1 MWALSGAG
9 LTDGLPGVQR
19 RGGYKVKLGLVS
31 LGCPKNLVDSEVML
45 GIIEKYH
52 IEITN
57 DPADAEIIIVNTCGF
72 IESAK
77 QESIETILSMASYKT
92 DGSCKYLIVT
102 GCLAQRYARDLFA
115 DMPEVDAIVGT
126 NVYKDI
132 ALVLELVMEG
142 QRVLHLKENDMSVPE
157 RDSEASMKIIK
168 ADGAA
173 SGSAKGAGKKCAEE
187 VFNADPRKL
196 TTAPYMA
203 YLKIAEGCDNF
214 CSFCAIPLIR
224 GRYVSKPYEQVMA
237 EARDLVS
244 RGVKELVVIAQ
255 DTTRYGQDRYG
266 KLRLAELLRDLNDLE
281 GLKWIRVLYSYP
293 NTFTDELIEAY
304 ATLPKVCHYV
314 DLPLQHASDRLL
326 HAMRRRDRLEDT
338 KALLK
343 KLRQRIPDI
352 VIRTTFIVGFPG
364 ETEEDFAV
372 LKEFVEEQ
380 KFENAGVFQY
390 SQEENT
396 AAAAMPDQIPEEVKQ
411 ARYDELMAVQAG
423 ISEEIHKS
431 LEDREL
437 EVVIEGFDEEEPSL
451 AFARSYREAP
461 DIDGNIFVEDADG
474 LNPGDF
480 IKVKVD
486 QGFAYEVVA
495 NRI

>member
-1 MWALSGAG
+1 M
-9 LTDGLPGVQR
+9 
-19 RGGYKVKLGLVS
+19 KLGLIS

-57 DPADAEIIIVNTCGF
+57 DPEAAEIIIVNTCGF

-77 QESIETILSMASYKT
+77 QESIDTILSMAAYKT
-92 DGSCKYLIVT
+92 EGCCRYLIVT
-102 GCLAQRYARDLFA
+102 GCLAQRYAQELFQ

-132 ALVLELVMEG
+132 AQVIERVMQG
-142 QRVLHLKENDMSVPE
+142 QRVLHLSETDFEKINLEGMQDKERNLP
-157 RDSEASMKIIK
+157 
-168 ADGAA
+168 
-173 SGSAKGAGKKCAEE
+173 
-187 VFNADPRKL
+187 DPRKL
-196 TTAPYMA
+196 TTPPYMA

-224 GRYVSKPYEQVMA
+224 GRYTSKPYEQVMA
-237 EARDLVS
+237 EARELVE
-244 RGVKELVVIAQ
+244 RGVKELIVIAQ
-255 DTTRYGQDRYG
+255 DTTRYGQDLYG
-266 KLRLAELLRDLNDLE
+266 KLRLAELLHDLNALP

-326 HAMRRRDRLEDT
+326 HAMRRRDKLSET
-338 KALLK
+338 KKLLK
-343 KLRQRIPDI
+343 KLRERIPDI

-364 ETEEDFAV
+364 ETEEDFAI
-372 LKEFVEEQ
+372 LKEFVTEQ

-396 AAAAMPDQIPEEVKQ
+396 VAATLPEQIPEETKQ
-411 ARYDELMAVQAG
+411 ERYDELMAIQAG
-423 ISEEIHKS
+423 ISEDVHRS
-431 LEDREL
+431 MEDREL
-437 EVVIEGFDEEEPSL
+437 EVVVEGYESEEENL
-451 AFARSYREAP
+451 VAARSYREAP
-461 DIDGNIFVEDADG
+461 DIDGSIFVENAPG

-480 IKVKVD
+480 IRVRIE

-495 NRI
+495 TRV

>member
-1 MWALSGAG
+1 M
-9 LTDGLPGVQR
+9 
-19 RGGYKVKLGLVS
+19 KLGLIS

-57 DPADAEIIIVNTCGF
+57 DPEAAEIIIVNTCGF

-77 QESIETILSMASYKT
+77 QESIDTILSMSAYKT
-92 DGSCKYLIVT
+92 EGCCRYLIVT
-102 GCLAQRYARDLFA
+102 GCLAQRYAQELFQ

-132 ALVLELVMEG
+132 AQVIERVMQG
-142 QRVLHLKENDMSVPE
+142 QRVLHLSETDFEKINLEGLQGNE
-157 RDSEASMKIIK
+157 R
-168 ADGAA
+168 
-173 SGSAKGAGKKCAEE
+173 
-187 VFNADPRKL
+187 NLPDPRKL
-196 TTAPYMA
+196 TTPSYMA

-224 GRYVSKPYEQVMA
+224 GRYTSKPYEQIMA
-237 EARDLVS
+237 EARELVE
-244 RGVKELVVIAQ
+244 RGVKELIVIAQ
-255 DTTRYGQDRYG
+255 DTTRYGQDLYG
-266 KLRLAELLRDLNDLE
+266 KLRLAELLHDLNALP

-326 HAMRRRDRLEDT
+326 HAMRRRDKLSET
-338 KALLK
+338 KKLLK
-343 KLRQRIPDI
+343 KLRERIPDI

-364 ETEEDFAV
+364 ETEEDFAI
-372 LKEFVEEQ
+372 LKEFVTEQ

-396 AAAAMPDQIPEEVKQ
+396 VAATLPEQIPEETKQ
-411 ARYDELMAVQAG
+411 ERYDELMAIQAG
-423 ISEEIHKS
+423 VSEDVHRS
-431 LEDREL
+431 MEDREL
-437 EVVIEGFDEEEPSL
+437 EVVVEGYESEEDNL
-451 AFARSYREAP
+451 AAARSYREAP
-461 DIDGNIFVEDADG
+461 DIDGSIFVENAPG

-480 IKVKVD
+480 IRVRIE

-495 NRI
+495 TRV

>member
-1 MWALSGAG
+1 M
-9 LTDGLPGVQR
+9 
-19 RGGYKVKLGLVS
+19 KLGLIS

-57 DPADAEIIIVNTCGF
+57 DPEAAEIIIVNTCGF

-77 QESIETILSMASYKT
+77 QESIDTILSMSAYKT
-92 DGSCKYLIVT
+92 EGCCRYLIVT
-102 GCLAQRYARDLFA
+102 GCLAQRYAQELFQ

-132 ALVLELVMEG
+132 AQVIERVMQG
-142 QRVLHLKENDMSVPE
+142 QRVLHLSETDFEKINLEGLQGNE
-157 RDSEASMKIIK
+157 R
-168 ADGAA
+168 
-173 SGSAKGAGKKCAEE
+173 
-187 VFNADPRKL
+187 NLPDPRKL
-196 TTAPYMA
+196 TTPSYMA

-224 GRYVSKPYEQVMA
+224 GRYTSKPYEQIMA
-237 EARDLVS
+237 EARELVE
-244 RGVKELVVIAQ
+244 RGVKELIVIAQ
-255 DTTRYGQDRYG
+255 DTTRYGQDLYG
-266 KLRLAELLRDLNDLE
+266 KLRLAELLHDLNALP

-326 HAMRRRDRLEDT
+326 HAMRRRDQLSET
-338 KALLK
+338 EKLLK
-343 KLRQRIPDI
+343 KLRERIPDI

-364 ETEEDFAV
+364 ETEEDFAI
-372 LKEFVEEQ
+372 LKEFVTEQ

-396 AAAAMPDQIPEEVKQ
+396 VAATLPEQIPEETKQ
-411 ARYDELMAVQAG
+411 ERYDELMAIQAG
-423 ISEEIHKS
+423 ISEDVHRS
-431 LEDREL
+431 MEDREL
-437 EVVIEGFDEEEPSL
+437 EVVVEGYESEEENL
-451 AFARSYREAP
+451 VAARSYREAP
-461 DIDGNIFVEDADG
+461 DIDGSIFVENAPG

-480 IKVKVD
+480 IRVRIE

-495 NRI
+495 TRV

>member
-1 MWALSGAG
+1 M
-9 LTDGLPGVQR
+9 
-19 RGGYKVKLGLVS
+19 KLGLIS

-57 DPADAEIIIVNTCGF
+57 DPEAAEIIIVNTCGF

-77 QESIETILSMASYKT
+77 QESIDTILSMSAYKT
-92 DGSCKYLIVT
+92 EGCCRYLIVT
-102 GCLAQRYARDLFA
+102 GCLAQRYAQELFH

-132 ALVLELVMEG
+132 AQVIERVMQG
-142 QRVLHLKENDMSVPE
+142 QRVLHLSETDFEKINLEGLQGNE
-157 RDSEASMKIIK
+157 R
-168 ADGAA
+168 
-173 SGSAKGAGKKCAEE
+173 
-187 VFNADPRKL
+187 NLPDPRKL
-196 TTAPYMA
+196 TTPSYMA

-224 GRYVSKPYEQVMA
+224 GRYTSKPYEQIMA
-237 EARDLVS
+237 EARELVE
-244 RGVKELVVIAQ
+244 RGVKELIVIAQ
-255 DTTRYGQDRYG
+255 DTTRYGQDLYG
-266 KLRLAELLRDLNDLE
+266 KLRLAELLHDLNALP

-293 NTFTDELIEAY
+293 NTFTDELIDAY

-326 HAMRRRDRLEDT
+326 HAMRRRDKLSET
-338 KALLK
+338 KKLLK
-343 KLRQRIPDI
+343 KLRERIPDI

-364 ETEEDFAV
+364 ETEEDFAI
-372 LKEFVEEQ
+372 LKEFVTEQ

-396 AAAAMPDQIPEEVKQ
+396 VAATLPEQIPEETKQ
-411 ARYDELMAVQAG
+411 ERYDELMAIQAG
-423 ISEEIHKS
+423 VSEDVHRS
-431 LEDREL
+431 MEDREL
-437 EVVIEGFDEEEPSL
+437 EVVVEGYESEEENL
-451 AFARSYREAP
+451 VAARSYREAP
-461 DIDGNIFVEDADG
+461 DIDGSIFVENAPG

-480 IKVKVD
+480 IRVRIE

-495 NRI
+495 TRV

>member
-1 MWALSGAG
+1 M
-9 LTDGLPGVQR
+9 
-19 RGGYKVKLGLVS
+19 KLGLIS

-57 DPADAEIIIVNTCGF
+57 DPEAAEIIIVNTCGF

-77 QESIETILSMASYKT
+77 QESIDTILSMSAYKT
-92 DGSCKYLIVT
+92 EGCCRYLIVT
-102 GCLAQRYARDLFA
+102 GCLAQRYAQELFQ
-115 DMPEVDAIVGT
+115 DMPEIDAIVGT

-132 ALVLELVMEG
+132 AKVIERVMQG
-142 QRVLHLKENDMSVPE
+142 QRVLHLSETDFEKINLEGLQGNE
-157 RDSEASMKIIK
+157 R
-168 ADGAA
+168 
-173 SGSAKGAGKKCAEE
+173 
-187 VFNADPRKL
+187 NLPDPRKL
-196 TTAPYMA
+196 TTPPYMA

-224 GRYVSKPYEQVMA
+224 GRYTSKPYEQIMA
-237 EARDLVS
+237 EARELVE
-244 RGVKELVVIAQ
+244 RGVKELIVIAQ
-255 DTTRYGQDRYG
+255 DTTRYGQDLYG
-266 KLRLAELLRDLNDLE
+266 KLRLAELLHDLNALP

-326 HAMRRRDRLEDT
+326 HAMRRRDKLSET
-338 KALLK
+338 KKLLK
-343 KLRQRIPDI
+343 KLRERIPDI

-364 ETEEDFAV
+364 ETEEDFAI
-372 LKEFVEEQ
+372 LKEFVTEQ

-396 AAAAMPDQIPEEVKQ
+396 VAATLPEQIPEETKQ
-411 ARYDELMAVQAG
+411 ERYDELMAIQAG
-423 ISEEIHKS
+423 VSEDVHRS
-431 LEDREL
+431 MEDREL
-437 EVVIEGFDEEEPSL
+437 EVVVEGYESEEENL
-451 AFARSYREAP
+451 VAARSYREAP
-461 DIDGNIFVEDADG
+461 DIDGSIFVENAPG

-480 IKVKVD
+480 IRVRIE

-495 NRI
+495 TRV

>member
-1 MWALSGAG
+1 M
-9 LTDGLPGVQR
+9 
-19 RGGYKVKLGLVS
+19 KLGLIS

-57 DPADAEIIIVNTCGF
+57 DPEAAEIIIVNTCGF

-77 QESIETILSMASYKT
+77 QESIDTILSMAAYKT
-92 DGSCKYLIVT
+92 EGCCRYLIVT
-102 GCLAQRYARDLFA
+102 GCLAQRYAQELFQ

-132 ALVLELVMEG
+132 AQVIEQVMQG
-142 QRVLHLKENDMSVPE
+142 QRVLHLSETDFEKINLEGLQGNE
-157 RDSEASMKIIK
+157 R
-168 ADGAA
+168 
-173 SGSAKGAGKKCAEE
+173 
-187 VFNADPRKL
+187 NLPDPRKL
-196 TTAPYMA
+196 TTPSYMA

-224 GRYVSKPYEQVMA
+224 GRYTSKPYEQVMA
-237 EARDLVS
+237 EARELVE
-244 RGVKELVVIAQ
+244 RGVKELIVIAQ
-255 DTTRYGQDRYG
+255 DTTRYGQDLYG
-266 KLRLAELLRDLNDLE
+266 KLRLAELLHDLNGLP

-293 NTFTDELIEAY
+293 NTFNDELIEAY

-326 HAMRRRDRLEDT
+326 HAMRRRDKLSET
-338 KALLK
+338 KKLLK
-343 KLRQRIPDI
+343 KLRERIPDI

-364 ETEEDFAV
+364 ETEEDFAI
-372 LKEFVEEQ
+372 LKEFVTEQ

-396 AAAAMPDQIPEEVKQ
+396 VAATLPEQIPEETKQ
-411 ARYDELMAVQAG
+411 ERYDELMAIQAG
-423 ISEEIHKS
+423 VSEDVHRS
-431 LEDREL
+431 MEDREL
-437 EVVIEGFDEEEPSL
+437 EVVVEGYESEEDNL
-451 AFARSYREAP
+451 VAARSYREAP
-461 DIDGNIFVEDADG
+461 DIDGSIFVENAPG

-480 IKVKVD
+480 IRVRIE

-495 NRI
+495 TRV

>member
-1 MWALSGAG
+1 M
-9 LTDGLPGVQR
+9 
-19 RGGYKVKLGLVS
+19 KLGLIS

-57 DPADAEIIIVNTCGF
+57 DPEAAEIIIVNTCGF

-77 QESIETILSMASYKT
+77 QESIDTILSMSAYKT
-92 DGSCKYLIVT
+92 EGCCRYLIVT
-102 GCLAQRYARDLFA
+102 GCLAQRYAKELFQ

-132 ALVLELVMEG
+132 AQVIERVMQG
-142 QRVLHLKENDMSVPE
+142 QRVLHLSETDFEKINLEGLQGNE
-157 RDSEASMKIIK
+157 RILP
-168 ADGAA
+168 
-173 SGSAKGAGKKCAEE
+173 
-187 VFNADPRKL
+187 DPRKL
-196 TTAPYMA
+196 TTPPYMA

-224 GRYVSKPYEQVMA
+224 GRYTSKPYEQVMA
-237 EARDLVS
+237 EARELVE
-244 RGVKELVVIAQ
+244 RGVKELIVIAQ
-255 DTTRYGQDRYG
+255 DTTRYGQDLYG
-266 KLRLAELLRDLNDLE
+266 KLRLAELLHDLNGLP

-293 NTFTDELIEAY
+293 NTFNDELIEAY

-326 HAMRRRDRLEDT
+326 HAMRRRDKLSET
-338 KALLK
+338 KKLLK
-343 KLRQRIPDI
+343 KLRERIPDI

-364 ETEEDFAV
+364 ETEEDFAI
-372 LKEFVEEQ
+372 LKEFVTEQ

-396 AAAAMPDQIPEEVKQ
+396 VAATLPEQIPEETKQ
-411 ARYDELMAVQAG
+411 ERYDELMAIQAG
-423 ISEEIHKS
+423 ISEDVHRS
-431 LEDREL
+431 MEDREL
-437 EVVIEGFDEEEPSL
+437 EVVVEGYESEEENL
-451 AFARSYREAP
+451 VAARSYREAP
-461 DIDGNIFVEDADG
+461 DIDGSIFVENAPG

-480 IKVKVD
+480 IRVRIE

-495 NRI
+495 TRV

>member
-1 MWALSGAG
+1 M
-9 LTDGLPGVQR
+9 
-19 RGGYKVKLGLVS
+19 KLGLIS

-45 GIIEKYH
+45 GIIEKYK

-57 DPADAEIIIVNTCGF
+57 DPEEAEIIIVNTCGF

-77 QESIETILSMASYKT
+77 QESIETILSMSSYKT
-92 DGSCKYLIVT
+92 DGCCNYLIVT
-102 GCLAQRYARDLFA
+102 GCLAQRYAQELFA

-132 ALVLELVMEG
+132 ATVIDCVMQG
-142 QRVLHLKENDMSVPE
+142 QRVLHLTEKQVQTQE
-157 RDSEASMKIIK
+157 IIPNQK
-168 ADGAA
+168 QLAA
-173 SGSAKGAGKKCAEE
+173 ESF
-187 VFNADPRKL
+187 VADPRKL
-196 TTAPYMA
+196 TTPPYMA

-224 GRYVSKPYEQVMA
+224 GRYISKPYEQVMA
-237 EARDLVS
+237 EAKDLVA

-266 KLRLAELLRDLNDLE
+266 KLRLAELLRDLNGLE

-326 HAMRRRDRLEDT
+326 HAMRRRDR
-338 KALLK
+338 
-343 KLRQRIPDI
+343 IPDI
-352 VIRTTFIVGFPG
+352 VVRTTFIVGFPG
-364 ETEEDFAV
+364 ETEEDFAI
-372 LKEFVEEQ
+372 LKEFVTEQ

-396 AAAAMPDQIPEEVKQ
+396 AAAAMPDQIPEEIKQ
-411 ARYDELMAVQAG
+411 RRYDELMAIQAG
-423 ISEEIHKS
+423 ISEDIHKS

-437 EVVIEGFDEEEPSL
+437 EVVVEGYDEEEKDL
-451 AFARSYREAP
+451 AVARSYREAP
-461 DIDGNIFVEDADG
+461 DIDGSIFVEDAPG
-474 LNPGDF
+474 LQPGDF
-480 IKVKVD
+480 IRVRVD

>member
-1 MWALSGAG
+1 M
-9 LTDGLPGVQR
+9 
-19 RGGYKVKLGLVS
+19 KLGLIS

-57 DPADAEIIIVNTCGF
+57 DPEAAEIIIVNTCGF

-77 QESIETILSMASYKT
+77 QESIDTILSMSAYKT
-92 DGSCKYLIVT
+92 EGCCRYLIVT
-102 GCLAQRYARDLFA
+102 GCLAQRYAQELFQ

-132 ALVLELVMEG
+132 AQVIERVMQG
-142 QRVLHLKENDMSVPE
+142 QRVLHLSETDFEKINLEGLQGNE
-157 RDSEASMKIIK
+157 R
-168 ADGAA
+168 
-173 SGSAKGAGKKCAEE
+173 
-187 VFNADPRKL
+187 NLPDPRKL
-196 TTAPYMA
+196 TTPSYMA

-224 GRYVSKPYEQVMA
+224 GRYTSKPYEQVMA
-237 EARDLVS
+237 EARELVE
-244 RGVKELVVIAQ
+244 RGVKELIVIAQ
-255 DTTRYGQDRYG
+255 DTTRYGQDLYG
-266 KLRLAELLRDLNDLE
+266 KLRLAELLHDLNGLP

-326 HAMRRRDRLEDT
+326 HAMRRRDKLSET
-338 KALLK
+338 KKLLK
-343 KLRQRIPDI
+343 KLRERIPDI

-364 ETEEDFAV
+364 ETEEDFAI
-372 LKEFVEEQ
+372 LKEFVTEQ

-396 AAAAMPDQIPEEVKQ
+396 VAATLPEQIPEETKQ
-411 ARYDELMAVQAG
+411 ERYDELMAIQAG
-423 ISEEIHKS
+423 VSEDVHRS
-431 LEDREL
+431 MEDREL
-437 EVVIEGFDEEEPSL
+437 EVVVEGYEAEEENL
-451 AFARSYREAP
+451 VAARSYREAP
-461 DIDGNIFVEDADG
+461 DIDGSIFVENAPG

-480 IKVKVD
+480 IRVRIE

-495 NRI
+495 TRV

>member
-1 MWALSGAG
+1 M
-9 LTDGLPGVQR
+9 
-19 RGGYKVKLGLVS
+19 KLGLIS

-57 DPADAEIIIVNTCGF
+57 DPEAAEIIIVNTCGF

-77 QESIETILSMASYKT
+77 QESIDTILSMAAYKT
-92 DGSCKYLIVT
+92 EGCCRYLIVT
-102 GCLAQRYARDLFA
+102 GCLAQRYAQELFQ

-132 ALVLELVMEG
+132 AQVIERVMQG
-142 QRVLHLKENDMSVPE
+142 QRVLHLSETDFEKINLEGMQDKERNLP
-157 RDSEASMKIIK
+157 
-168 ADGAA
+168 
-173 SGSAKGAGKKCAEE
+173 
-187 VFNADPRKL
+187 DPRKL
-196 TTAPYMA
+196 TTPSYMA

-224 GRYVSKPYEQVMA
+224 GRYTSKPYEQVMA
-237 EARDLVS
+237 EARELVE
-244 RGVKELVVIAQ
+244 RGVKELIVIAQ
-255 DTTRYGQDRYG
+255 DTTRYGQDLYG
-266 KLRLAELLRDLNDLE
+266 KLRLAELLHDLNALP

-293 NTFTDELIEAY
+293 NTFNDELIEAY

-326 HAMRRRDRLEDT
+326 HAMRRRDKLSET
-338 KALLK
+338 KMLLK
-343 KLRQRIPDI
+343 KLRERIPDI

-364 ETEEDFAV
+364 ETEEDFAI
-372 LKEFVEEQ
+372 LKEFVTEQ

-396 AAAAMPDQIPEEVKQ
+396 VAATLPEQIPEEIKQ
-411 ARYDELMAVQAG
+411 ERYDELMAIQAG
-423 ISEEIHKS
+423 ISEDVHRS
-431 LEDREL
+431 MEDREL
-437 EVVIEGFDEEEPSL
+437 EVVVEGYESEEDNL
-451 AFARSYREAP
+451 VAARSYREAP
-461 DIDGNIFVEDADG
+461 DIDGSIFVENAPG

-480 IKVKVD
+480 IRVRIE

-495 NRI
+495 TRV

>member
-1 MWALSGAG
+1 M
-9 LTDGLPGVQR
+9 
-19 RGGYKVKLGLVS
+19 KLGLIS

-45 GIIEKYH
+45 GIIEKYN

-57 DPADAEIIIVNTCGF
+57 DPEVAEIIIVNTCGF

-77 QESIETILSMASYKT
+77 QESIETILSMAAYKT
-92 DGSCKYLIVT
+92 EGCCRYLIVT
-102 GCLAQRYARDLFA
+102 GCLAQRYAQELFQ

-132 ALVLELVMEG
+132 GQVIKRVMQG
-142 QRVLHLKENDMSVPE
+142 QRVLHLTEDDFQPLNKGKQVQNGLIYKDNLLNK
-157 RDSEASMKIIK
+157 DSEL
-168 ADGAA
+168 
-173 SGSAKGAGKKCAEE
+173 
-187 VFNADPRKL
+187 ADPRKL
-196 TTAPYMA
+196 TTPSYMA

-224 GRYVSKPYEQVMA
+224 GRYTSKPYEQVMA
-237 EARDLVS
+237 EAKDLVA

-255 DTTRYGQDRYG
+255 DTTRYGQDLYG
-266 KLRLAELLRDLNDLE
+266 KLRLAELLQDLNALP

-326 HAMRRRDRLEDT
+326 HAMRRRDKLDDT

-343 KLRQRIPDI
+343 KLRNRIPDI

-364 ETEEDFAV
+364 ETDEDFAI
-372 LKEFVEEQ
+372 LKAFVTEQ
-380 KFENAGVFQY
+380 RFENAGVFQY

-396 AAAAMPDQIPEEVKQ
+396 AAAAMPDQIPEEIKLD
-411 ARYDELMAVQAG
+411 RYDELMAIQAG
-423 ISEEIHKS
+423 ISEDIHRQM
-431 LEDREL
+431 EDKEL
-437 EVVIEGFDEEEPSL
+437 EVVVEGYEEEESNL
-451 AFARSYREAP
+451 AAARSYREAP
-461 DIDGNIFVEDADG
+461 DIDGCIFVENAPG
-474 LNPGDF
+474 LKPGDF
-480 IKVKVD
+480 IRVHIE

-495 NRI
+495 TRL

>member
-1 MWALSGAG
+1 M
-9 LTDGLPGVQR
+9 
-19 RGGYKVKLGLVS
+19 KLGLIS

-57 DPADAEIIIVNTCGF
+57 DPEAAEIIIVNTCGF

-77 QESIETILSMASYKT
+77 QESIDTILSMSAYKT
-92 DGSCKYLIVT
+92 EGCCRYLIVT
-102 GCLAQRYARDLFA
+102 GCLAQRYAQELFQ

-132 ALVLELVMEG
+132 AQVIERVMQG
-142 QRVLHLKENDMSVPE
+142 QRVLHLSETDFEKINLEGLQGNE
-157 RDSEASMKIIK
+157 R
-168 ADGAA
+168 
-173 SGSAKGAGKKCAEE
+173 
-187 VFNADPRKL
+187 NLPDPRKL
-196 TTAPYMA
+196 TTPSYMA

-224 GRYVSKPYEQVMA
+224 GRYTSKPYEQIMA
-237 EARDLVS
+237 EARELVE
-244 RGVKELVVIAQ
+244 RGVKELIVIAQ
-255 DTTRYGQDRYG
+255 DTTRYGQDLYG
-266 KLRLAELLRDLNDLE
+266 KLRLAELLHDLNALP

-326 HAMRRRDRLEDT
+326 HAMRRRDKLSET
-338 KALLK
+338 KKLLK
-343 KLRQRIPDI
+343 KLRERIPDI

-364 ETEEDFAV
+364 ETEEDFAI
-372 LKEFVEEQ
+372 LKEFVTEQ

-396 AAAAMPDQIPEEVKQ
+396 VAATLPEQIPEKIKQ
-411 ARYDELMAVQAG
+411 ERYDELMAIQAG
-423 ISEEIHKS
+423 VSEDVHRS
-431 LEDREL
+431 MEDREL
-437 EVVIEGFDEEEPSL
+437 EVVVEGYESEEENL
-451 AFARSYREAP
+451 VAARSYREAP
-461 DIDGNIFVEDADG
+461 DIDGSIFVENAPG

-480 IKVKVD
+480 IRVRIE

-495 NRI
+495 TRV

>member
-1 MWALSGAG
+1 M
-9 LTDGLPGVQR
+9 
-19 RGGYKVKLGLVS
+19 KLGLIS

-57 DPADAEIIIVNTCGF
+57 DPEAAEIIIVNTCGF

-77 QESIETILSMASYKT
+77 QESIDTILSMSAYKT
-92 DGSCKYLIVT
+92 EGCCRYLIVT
-102 GCLAQRYARDLFA
+102 GCLAQRYAQELFQ

-132 ALVLELVMEG
+132 AQVIERVMQG
-142 QRVLHLKENDMSVPE
+142 QRVLHLSETDFEKINLEGLQGNE
-157 RDSEASMKIIK
+157 R
-168 ADGAA
+168 
-173 SGSAKGAGKKCAEE
+173 
-187 VFNADPRKL
+187 NLPDPRKL
-196 TTAPYMA
+196 TTPPYMA

-224 GRYVSKPYEQVMA
+224 GRYTSKPYEQIMA
-237 EARDLVS
+237 EARELVE
-244 RGVKELVVIAQ
+244 RGVKELIVIAQ
-255 DTTRYGQDRYG
+255 DTTRYGQDLYG
-266 KLRLAELLRDLNDLE
+266 KLRLAELLHDLNALP

-326 HAMRRRDRLEDT
+326 HAMRRRDKLSET
-338 KALLK
+338 EKLLK
-343 KLRQRIPDI
+343 KLRERIPDI

-364 ETEEDFAV
+364 ETEEDFAI
-372 LKEFVEEQ
+372 LKEFVTEQ

-396 AAAAMPDQIPEEVKQ
+396 VAATLPEQIPEETKQ
-411 ARYDELMAVQAG
+411 ERYDELMAIQAG
-423 ISEEIHKS
+423 VSEDVHRS
-431 LEDREL
+431 MEDREL
-437 EVVIEGFDEEEPSL
+437 EVVVEGYESEEENL
-451 AFARSYREAP
+451 VAARSYREAP
-461 DIDGNIFVEDADG
+461 DIDGSIFVENAPG

-480 IKVKVD
+480 IRVRIE

-495 NRI
+495 TRV

>member
-1 MWALSGAG
+1 M
-9 LTDGLPGVQR
+9 
-19 RGGYKVKLGLVS
+19 KLGLIS

-57 DPADAEIIIVNTCGF
+57 DPEAAEIIIVNTCGF

-77 QESIETILSMASYKT
+77 QESIDTILSMSAYKT
-92 DGSCKYLIVT
+92 EGCCRYLIVT
-102 GCLAQRYARDLFA
+102 GCLAQRYAQELFQ
-115 DMPEVDAIVGT
+115 DMQEVDAIVGT

-132 ALVLELVMEG
+132 AQVIERVMQG
-142 QRVLHLKENDMSVPE
+142 QRVLHLSETDFEKINLEGLQGNE
-157 RDSEASMKIIK
+157 R
-168 ADGAA
+168 
-173 SGSAKGAGKKCAEE
+173 
-187 VFNADPRKL
+187 NLPDPRKL
-196 TTAPYMA
+196 TTPSYMA

-224 GRYVSKPYEQVMA
+224 GRYTSKPYEQVMA
-237 EARDLVS
+237 EARELVE
-244 RGVKELVVIAQ
+244 RGVKELIVIAQ
-255 DTTRYGQDRYG
+255 DTTRYGQDLYG
-266 KLRLAELLRDLNDLE
+266 KLRLAELLHDLNGLP

-293 NTFTDELIEAY
+293 NTFNDELIEAY

-326 HAMRRRDRLEDT
+326 HAMRRRDKLSET
-338 KALLK
+338 KKLLK
-343 KLRQRIPDI
+343 KLRERIPDI

-364 ETEEDFAV
+364 ETEEDFSI
-372 LKEFVEEQ
+372 LKEFVTEQ

-396 AAAAMPDQIPEEVKQ
+396 VAATLPEQIPEETKQ
-411 ARYDELMAVQAG
+411 ERYDELMAIQAG
-423 ISEEIHKS
+423 VSEDVHRS
-431 LEDREL
+431 MEDREL
-437 EVVIEGFDEEEPSL
+437 EVVVEGYEAEEENL
-451 AFARSYREAP
+451 VAARSYREAP
-461 DIDGNIFVEDADG
+461 DIDGSIFVENAPG

-480 IKVKVD
+480 IRVRIE

-495 NRI
+495 TRV

>member
-1 MWALSGAG
+1 M
-9 LTDGLPGVQR
+9 
-19 RGGYKVKLGLVS
+19 KLGLIS

-57 DPADAEIIIVNTCGF
+57 DPEAAEIIIVNTCGF

-77 QESIETILSMASYKT
+77 QESIDTILSMSAYKT
-92 DGSCKYLIVT
+92 EGCCRYLIVT
-102 GCLAQRYARDLFA
+102 GCLAQRYAQELFQ

-132 ALVLELVMEG
+132 AKVIERVMQG
-142 QRVLHLKENDMSVPE
+142 QRVLHLSETDFEKINLEGLQGNE
-157 RDSEASMKIIK
+157 R
-168 ADGAA
+168 
-173 SGSAKGAGKKCAEE
+173 
-187 VFNADPRKL
+187 NLPDPRKL
-196 TTAPYMA
+196 TTPSYMA

-224 GRYVSKPYEQVMA
+224 GRYTSKPYEQIMA
-237 EARDLVS
+237 EARELVE
-244 RGVKELVVIAQ
+244 RGVKELIVIAQ
-255 DTTRYGQDRYG
+255 DTTRYGQDLYG
-266 KLRLAELLRDLNDLE
+266 KLRLAELLHDLNALP

-326 HAMRRRDRLEDT
+326 HAMRRRDKLSET
-338 KALLK
+338 KKLLK
-343 KLRQRIPDI
+343 KLRERIPDI

-364 ETEEDFAV
+364 ETEEDFAI
-372 LKEFVEEQ
+372 LKEFVTEQ

-396 AAAAMPDQIPEEVKQ
+396 VAATLPEQIPEETKQ
-411 ARYDELMAVQAG
+411 ERYDELMAIQAG
-423 ISEEIHKS
+423 ISEDVHRS
-431 LEDREL
+431 MEDREL
-437 EVVIEGFDEEEPSL
+437 EVVVEGYESEEENL
-451 AFARSYREAP
+451 VAARSYREAP
-461 DIDGNIFVEDADG
+461 DIDGSIFVENAPG

-480 IKVKVD
+480 IRVRIE

-495 NRI
+495 TRV

>member
-1 MWALSGAG
+1 M
-9 LTDGLPGVQR
+9 
-19 RGGYKVKLGLVS
+19 KLGLIS

-57 DPADAEIIIVNTCGF
+57 DPEAAEIIIVNTCGF

-77 QESIETILSMASYKT
+77 QESIDTILSMSAYKT
-92 DGSCKYLIVT
+92 EGCCRYLIVT
-102 GCLAQRYARDLFA
+102 GCLAQRYAQELFQ

-132 ALVLELVMEG
+132 AQVIERVMQG
-142 QRVLHLKENDMSVPE
+142 QRVLHLSETDFEKINLEGLQGNE
-157 RDSEASMKIIK
+157 R
-168 ADGAA
+168 
-173 SGSAKGAGKKCAEE
+173 
-187 VFNADPRKL
+187 NLPDPRKL
-196 TTAPYMA
+196 TTPPYMA

-224 GRYVSKPYEQVMA
+224 GRYTSKPYEQIMA
-237 EARDLVS
+237 EARELVE
-244 RGVKELVVIAQ
+244 RGVKELIVIAQ
-255 DTTRYGQDRYG
+255 DTTRYGQDLYG
-266 KLRLAELLRDLNDLE
+266 KLRLAELLHDLNALP

-326 HAMRRRDRLEDT
+326 HAMRRRDKLSET
-338 KALLK
+338 KKLLK
-343 KLRQRIPDI
+343 KLRERIPDI

-364 ETEEDFAV
+364 ETEEDFAI
-372 LKEFVEEQ
+372 LKEFVKEQ

-396 AAAAMPDQIPEEVKQ
+396 VAATLPEQIPEETKQ
-411 ARYDELMAVQAG
+411 ERYDELMAIQAG
-423 ISEEIHKS
+423 ISEDVHRS
-431 LEDREL
+431 MEDREL
-437 EVVIEGFDEEEPSL
+437 EVVVEGYESEEENL
-451 AFARSYREAP
+451 VAARSYREAP
-461 DIDGNIFVEDADG
+461 DIDGSIFVENAPG

-480 IKVKVD
+480 IRVRIE

-495 NRI
+495 TRV

>member
-1 MWALSGAG
+1 M
-9 LTDGLPGVQR
+9 
-19 RGGYKVKLGLVS
+19 KLGLIS

-57 DPADAEIIIVNTCGF
+57 DPEAAEIIIVNTCGF

-77 QESIETILSMASYKT
+77 QESIDTILSMAAYKT
-92 DGSCKYLIVT
+92 EGCCRYLIVT
-102 GCLAQRYARDLFA
+102 GCLAQRYAQELFQDL
-115 DMPEVDAIVGT
+115 PEVDAIVGT

-132 ALVLELVMEG
+132 AQVIERVMQG
-142 QRVLHLKENDMSVPE
+142 QRVLHLSETDFEKINLEGMQDKERNLP
-157 RDSEASMKIIK
+157 
-168 ADGAA
+168 
-173 SGSAKGAGKKCAEE
+173 
-187 VFNADPRKL
+187 DPRKL
-196 TTAPYMA
+196 TTPPYMA

-224 GRYVSKPYEQVMA
+224 GRYTSKPYEQVMA
-237 EARDLVS
+237 EARELVE
-244 RGVKELVVIAQ
+244 RGVKELIVIAQ
-255 DTTRYGQDRYG
+255 DTTRYGQDLYG
-266 KLRLAELLRDLNDLE
+266 KLRLAELLHDLNALP

-326 HAMRRRDRLEDT
+326 HAMRRRDKLSET
-338 KALLK
+338 EKLLK
-343 KLRQRIPDI
+343 KLRERIPDI

-364 ETEEDFAV
+364 ETEEDFAI
-372 LKEFVEEQ
+372 LKEFVTEQ
-380 KFENAGVFQY
+380 KFESAGVFQY

-396 AAAAMPDQIPEEVKQ
+396 VAATLPEQIPEETKQ
-411 ARYDELMAVQAG
+411 ERYDELMAIQAG
-423 ISEEIHKS
+423 ISEDVHRS
-431 LEDREL
+431 MEDREL
-437 EVVIEGFDEEEPSL
+437 EVVVEDYESEEDNL
-451 AFARSYREAP
+451 VAARSYREAP
-461 DIDGNIFVEDADG
+461 DIDGSIFVENAPG

-480 IKVKVD
+480 IRVRIE

-495 NRI
+495 TRV

>member
-1 MWALSGAG
+1 M
-9 LTDGLPGVQR
+9 
-19 RGGYKVKLGLVS
+19 KLGLIS

-57 DPADAEIIIVNTCGF
+57 DPEAAEIIIVNTCGF

-77 QESIETILSMASYKT
+77 QESIDTILSMAAYKT
-92 DGSCKYLIVT
+92 EGCCRYLIVT
-102 GCLAQRYARDLFA
+102 GCLAQRYAQELFQ

-132 ALVLELVMEG
+132 AQVIERVMQG
-142 QRVLHLKENDMSVPE
+142 QRVLHLSETDFEKINLEGMQDKERNLP
-157 RDSEASMKIIK
+157 
-168 ADGAA
+168 
-173 SGSAKGAGKKCAEE
+173 
-187 VFNADPRKL
+187 DPRKL
-196 TTAPYMA
+196 TTPPYMA

-224 GRYVSKPYEQVMA
+224 GRYTSKPYEQIMA
-237 EARDLVS
+237 EARELVE
-244 RGVKELVVIAQ
+244 RGVKELIVIAQ
-255 DTTRYGQDRYG
+255 DTTRYGQDLYG
-266 KLRLAELLRDLNDLE
+266 KLRLAELLHDLNALP

-326 HAMRRRDRLEDT
+326 HAMRRRDKLSET
-338 KALLK
+338 KKLLK
-343 KLRQRIPDI
+343 KLRERIPDI

-364 ETEEDFAV
+364 ETEEDFAI
-372 LKEFVEEQ
+372 LKEFVTEQ

-396 AAAAMPDQIPEEVKQ
+396 VAATLPEQIPEETKQ
-411 ARYDELMAVQAG
+411 ERYDELMAIQAG
-423 ISEEIHKS
+423 ISEDVHRS
-431 LEDREL
+431 MEDREL
-437 EVVIEGFDEEEPSL
+437 EVVVEGYESEEENL
-451 AFARSYREAP
+451 VAARSYREAP
-461 DIDGNIFVEDADG
+461 DIDGSIFVENAPG

-480 IKVKVD
+480 IRVRIE

-495 NRI
+495 TRV